1 MKKKILVIDDS
12 VFFRSQLCRIMK
24 EAEYDVLEAAGGRD
38 GLEQTDRERPDL
50 VLLDIIMPPPDGFEV
65 CRILRDRERHNLM
78 PIILVTSNANLE
90 EKLTGLELG
99 ADDYITK
106 PFNEREL
113 LSRVRNTLRRVARNR
128 SANPLTGLSG
138 NVEIKDE
145 INRRIALESKFAVIY
160 IDIDNFKPFN
170 DIYGF
175 MRGDMAIKLM
185 AEILRSLAGP
195 DDFIGHIG
203 GDDFVIITEPDDA
216 SALCEECIRRFDEKI
231 ASLYD
236 QAHLEQGFISTTNRK
251 GQPEIFPISTLSLSV
266 VSNTHRSFSN
276 ELEIADVASEL
287 KHKLKQMSGSNYLID
302 KRKSFS

>member
-24 EAEYDVLEAAGGRD
+24 EAEYDVLEAGGGRD

-50 VLLDIIMPPPDGFEV
+50 VLLDIVMPPPDGFEV

-78 PIILVTSNANLE
+78 PIILVTSSANLE

-185 AEILRSLAGP
+185 ADILRILAGS

-203 GDDFVIITEPDDA
+203 GDDFVIITGPDDA

-236 QAHLEQGFISTTNRK
+236 QAHLAQGFISTTNRK

-266 VSNTHRSFSN
+266 VTNMYRSFSN

-287 KHKLKQMSGSNYLID
+287 KHKLKQMPGSNYLID

>member
-1 MKKKILVIDDS
+1 LVIDDS